1 MFCILVKKHE
11 LIVRDFRKR
20 KQNHTVLK
28 KIVSSMSS
36 SEAFAF
42 YSSIGFLSDDTEPL
56 FYPLCKCSVLF

>member
-42 YSSIGFLSDDTEPL
+42 YSSIGFLSDDTEP
-56 FYPLCKCSVLF
+56 